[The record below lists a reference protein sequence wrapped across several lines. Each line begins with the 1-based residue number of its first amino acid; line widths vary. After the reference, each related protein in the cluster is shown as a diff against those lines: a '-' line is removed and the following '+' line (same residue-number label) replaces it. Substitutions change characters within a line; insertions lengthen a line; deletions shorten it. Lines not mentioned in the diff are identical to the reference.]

1 MFEFIKNK
9 FFLKI
14 SLLTGISL
22 ILYFCF
28 YMNDNLNIRNIK
40 NDKIGLFF
48 NKFSENFNDFFEIK
62 KISLEGR
69 QNSDL
74 NLIKNIIN
82 SNLYESDNLISYDLT
97 KTKKLLKEI
106 NWISE
111 IFIRKIFPNEI
122 VINIKE
128 HNEFAILNENKKNFL
143 ISDKGKII
151 YEIKDPK
158 NYNLIILEGKL
169 ITQNIEEI
177 KNFLSKNK
185 KLEKE
190 ISKIIITENNRWNL
204 IINKILFKLPYENKE
219 IAINKIGN
227 FKELKNLEIVD
238 LRFHKKKIF
247 IKINSK
253 KIAMKKK
260 K

>member
-122 VINIKE
+122 VINIAE
-128 HNEFAILNENKKNFL
+128 REEINSTLFFSKKNQKEFL
-143 ISDKGKII
+143 R
-151 YEIKDPK
+151 
-158 NYNLIILEGKL
+158 LV
-169 ITQNIEEI
+169 
-177 KNFLSKNK
+177 
-185 KLEKE
+185 
-190 ISKIIITENNRWNL
+190 
-204 IINKILFKLPYENKE
+204 LFKGFEDASKSITNWR
-219 IAINKIGN
+219 
-227 FKELKNLEIVD
+227 KELIEDSIQNL
-238 LRFHKKKIF
+238 LKGY
-247 IKINSK
+247 
-253 KIAMKKK
+253 
-260 K
+260 